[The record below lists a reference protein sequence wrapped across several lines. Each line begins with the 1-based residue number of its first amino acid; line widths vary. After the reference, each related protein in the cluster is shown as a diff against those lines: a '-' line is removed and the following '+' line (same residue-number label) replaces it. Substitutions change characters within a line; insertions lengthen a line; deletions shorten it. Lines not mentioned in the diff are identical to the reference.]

1 VYRIFF
7 MSKHYIS
14 YYNSPVG
21 WLKINTSED
30 ALAAISFEEESGA
43 SSEHH
48 PKILQDTIL
57 QLQEYFEGKRK
68 VFALKLNP
76 EGTSFQKEIWEL
88 VKQVKYGE
96 TASYLDIALSAGSEK
111 KTRAVGLAN
120 GKNPIPIIIPCH
132 RIIGSSGKLTGY
144 AGGLDRKR
152 WLLLHEQKNSPSQLL
167 F

>member
-1 VYRIFF
+1 MNTHF
-7 MSKHYIS
+7 IS
-14 YYNSPVG
+14 YYESPVG
-21 WLKINTSED
+21 WLKIRTSEN
-30 ALAAISFEEESGA
+30 ALTAISFEEESGT
-43 SSEHH
+43 SSEQI
-48 PKILQDTIL
+48 PKILIDTIQ
-57 QLQEYFEGKRK
+57 QLREYFESNRK
-68 VFALKLNP
+68 VFELKLHP

-88 VKQVKYGE
+88 VGQVQYGA
-96 TASYLDIALSAGSEK
+96 TASYLDIALAAGSEK